1 MALILQRH
9 GARMWSSVLRREF
22 PALYETIVT
31 GGHPS
36 PCWRSALRVAA
47 RLDAAAGETES
58 RLFVRG
64 LAAPH
69 VDVTPELQSRYVV
82 PPGEMRPLIPSLH
95 WPTTSIAT
103 NGMDMVV
110 ASSLHTPSLKIWVL
124 DPARGTLFM
133 KPIFV
138 LQQPQ
143 VVQVDAHR
151 QTVVAY
157 TRNDTILVWRVT
169 ARDFRTPPS
178 GNYDNQH
185 SGANSSQ
192 QSAPMEG
199 DDDSEESFDEVDE
212 AEALLAIVDVTTDG
226 HHDLDGEALLDMQ
239 QQQLDQLEFEE
250 DDLRELSELGLQG
263 TSLVRPIKRYET
275 RQVALL
281 DMRGMGV
288 AATVMQRAVHISVWG
303 DYVAVGYGDR
313 EFLIWSIKQQAPF
326 RHFRQ
331 DPPSPL
337 KGCSYRV
344 EDFPV
349 GCVVWADFLFTVGRT
364 HRQVQIWNLLT
375 GERRASQIIPPIPDA
390 GLNVAGTAGDGT
402 VQPQSSVG
410 GTVITGIATNKQHG
424 GLIVVSAQQL
434 SANMVVPF
442 VMPFYATSR
451 PILMGGLDMQRSS
464 IFGVSHPLPPF

>member
-110 ASSLHTPSLKIWVL
+110 ASSLHTPSLKIW
-124 DPARGTLFM
+124 
-133 KPIFV
+133 
-138 LQQPQ
+138 
-143 VVQVDAHR
+143 
-151 QTVVAY
+151 
-157 TRNDTILVWRVT
+157 
-169 ARDFRTPPS
+169 
-178 GNYDNQH
+178 
-185 SGANSSQ
+185 

-199 DDDSEESFDEVDE
+199 DDDSEESFGEIGLPCKDLIRHHRLTSRLMQDEVDE